1 MSKKPVLLCIMDGF
15 GWTPNETYGNAV
27 VAAKKPF
34 LDSLMA
40 KYPMTTIFSAS
51 GTAMEGLQSLTC
63 CGSVTEKTLPFSYT
77 LLT

>member
-27 VAAKKPF
+27 VAAKKTF

-40 KYPMTTIFSAS
+40 KYPMTTIDAS
-51 GTAMEGLQSLTC
+51 GMAVGLPDKSHRIRQ
-63 CGSVTEKTLPFSYT
+63 EKRRQAALPFRRIVK
-77 LLT
+77 